1 MYLSFK
7 FSYEKLQDCG
17 IIYTGYTTVGKKY
30 TYSVAV
36 RDVNSLVIDGEH
48 YYEDE
53 CVVRTG
59 TTQTNKGETEF
70 SVKLS
75 KKAFLKAQ
83 KQITFDIFCTKT
95 GYEKNS
101 RYRLIDDDL
110 CKFIEE
116 TILEKEGWT
125 TTQDKFS
132 CVSFIPLKA
141 EKVKGNTKVYLCA
154 QWNQYEMVNGT
165 LVFSGE
171 KTPHLATI
179 TIKSD
184 DSGYSLVDYWT
195 LDGYKSSVD
204 QIEEHFPEKCWEEAK
219 NGIGYYYDVL
229 HMKNKAKGNEFFAGK
244 TKDYTGE
251 YIFYGSREAIKPTL
265 VLKENN
271 SFVFNYSHLSSEFLT
286 GQYEMPDGHQLML
299 HAEGNKSY
307 CFTVTEEGFVFDAFN
322 SSEIPEYKVSADSSE
337 TYCPVPDNAVFIEKQ
352 VVGANSYFDAT
363 VLEVNESSILVEPF
377 PNEPVCKS
385 ANKLSVSTRLSS
397 SMKVPYLRVG
407 DEIRIC
413 YDGMIQETF
422 PAQINGTIAIY
433 MLESCATDENNYTL
447 GYDGATKI
455 TYMLHNDSGE
465 TGGEIADKQ
474 AIKLFVQR
482 FNEALDSSSI
492 DEEKADDK
500 DFDDNIAYVYVDYA
514 DGSQASIRILGE
526 ERIRLG
532 VNERRLISQY
542 DKEQIIDALIG
553 NKDKII
559 MDIANGNIGK
569 VSLNADEFLKK
580 AYALTNS
587 ETKEELKRIFGIE
600 PGITQWEAIETY
612 YFTNG
617 EYVLLIGPNTRVE
630 LRRVSDLSYRHTIA

>member
-1 MYLSFK
+1 VDSDGGIG
-7 FSYEKLQDCG
+7 FSIC
-17 IIYTGYTTVGKKY
+17 I
-30 TYSVAV
+30 
-36 RDVNSLVIDGEH
+36 
-48 YYEDE
+48 
-53 CVVRTG
+53 
-59 TTQTNKGETEF
+59 
-70 SVKLS
+70 S
-75 KKAFLKAQ
+75 KDAFLKA
-83 KQITFDIFCTKT
+83 KDEIVFDIFCTKT

-141 EKVKGNTKVYLCA
+141 EKIKGNTKVYLCA
-154 QWNQYEMVNGT
+154 QLNQYEMVNGT

-179 TIKSD
+179 TIKSE

-229 HMKNKAKGNEFFAGK
+229 HMKNKAKENEFFAGK

-286 GQYEMPDGHQLML
+286 GQYEMPDGHHLML
-299 HAEGNKSY
+299 HADGNKSY
-307 CFTVTEEGFVFDAFN
+307 RFTVTDEGFVFDAFN

-465 TGGEIADKQ
+465 TGGEIADEQ